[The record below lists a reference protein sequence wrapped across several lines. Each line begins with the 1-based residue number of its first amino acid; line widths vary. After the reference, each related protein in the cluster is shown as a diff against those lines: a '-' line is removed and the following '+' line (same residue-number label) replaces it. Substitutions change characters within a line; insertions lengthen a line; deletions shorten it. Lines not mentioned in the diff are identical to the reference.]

1 MKRFHYY
8 WFGDYQRFFIALQA
22 KKPAVQK
29 DSRFLVLSYV
39 LLKQAKRVA
48 VGKDYVFLQILF
60 LVVYVVY
67 APAAAQCF
75 V

>member
-1 MKRFHYY
+1 MLSLLLIWRLSTLFHCPSS
-8 WFGDYQRFFIALQA
+8 